1 MNYFWSKSKQPF
13 WFLHRFYVAQSTY
26 RKSECV
32 MNFNLQPGQNR
43 FALPKL
49 TVKTKLNIVKYRNSV
64 IGHVLDFISC
74 ADPIAMLVEHW
85 FICLIGDI
93 ALVMENKN

>member
-1 MNYFWSKSKQPF
+1 
-13 WFLHRFYVAQSTY
+13 
-26 RKSECV
+26 
-32 MNFNLQPGQNR
+32 MNFNLQPEQVCLAFPN
-43 FALPKL
+43 L
-49 TVKTKLNIVKYRNSV
+49 TVKNKLNIVKYRNSV

-93 ALVMENKN
+93 AFVMENKN